1 MTQLMKH
8 IVLQRFLEEIHHQ
21 KKHATTTFLSY
32 KNLTTKNIS
41 LVYQN
46 SEKMKLFPLHEQKKQ
61 DTHLLLFLKA
71 LISWRSFGH
80 RGQSP

>member
-46 SEKMKLFPLHEQKKQ
+46 SEKMKLFPLHEQKSR
-61 DTHLLLFLKA
+61 TPTCFYFLK
-71 LISWRSFGH
+71 L
-80 RGQSP
+80 